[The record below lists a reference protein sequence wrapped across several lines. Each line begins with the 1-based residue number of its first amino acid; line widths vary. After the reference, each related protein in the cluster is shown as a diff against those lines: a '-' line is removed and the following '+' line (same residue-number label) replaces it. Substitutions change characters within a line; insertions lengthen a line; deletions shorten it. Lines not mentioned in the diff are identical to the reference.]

1 MRIGRY
7 TNNRLEDAANR
18 TELERLSRRLVDVR
32 VEAAEESD
40 DDAKLMIRG
49 TAGSYSS
56 GALLGSGL
64 GLSFFLLKAQRE
76 GEDVLCSNFTT

>member
-1 MRIGRY
+1 MLIGRY

-49 TAGSYSS
+49 TAGLYNR

-64 GLSFFLLKAQRE
+64 GLSFLLKARRE
-76 GEDVLCSNFTT
+76 GEDGLCSNFTA